1 MHATFIVAEAEYLEV
16 LAGRFRR
23 DSRAE
28 AASEIEGFLKLLP
41 SLPTEPYM
49 PKAKLLDAILVAFPV
64 YDILIF
70 SMSRRTFRRGKY
82 AG

>member
-1 MHATFIVAEAEYLEV
+1 
-16 LAGRFRR
+16 
-23 DSRAE
+23 
-28 AASEIEGFLKLLP
+28 
-41 SLPTEPYM
+41 M